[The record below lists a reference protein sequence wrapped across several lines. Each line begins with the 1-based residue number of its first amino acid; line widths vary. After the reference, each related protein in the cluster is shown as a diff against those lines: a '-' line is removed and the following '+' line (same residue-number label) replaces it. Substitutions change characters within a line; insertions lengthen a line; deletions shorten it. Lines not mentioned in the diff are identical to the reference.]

1 MLLYVTL
8 EELDIFD
15 LGLKKIFVHLILFLG
30 ICPYSFTQNLISAQ
44 IEAGVNVSG
53 IPDISENFRYIPK
66 VSPVLGYW
74 TQLNMGNRFS
84 LNIGAQYL
92 KVGYS
97 SYDKNHR
104 ENEFL
109 NYTSEDWESYT
120 LTKISV
126 PLNVAYHFKIRTRES
141 AFFVGVKRNYFLKGD
156 IESRSRF
163 IDHNDASRN
172 SDELY
177 RDDPFK
183 KGVFINSMS
192 RMNNGLVMG
201 FSTAIKEQLGLNFIY
216 SMRQES
222 IYSRGCSGNIYSNN
236 DLTLS
241 LRYTLNRH

>member
-1 MLLYVTL
+1 M
-8 EELDIFD
+8 
-15 LGLKKIFVHLILFLG
+15 KKIVVHLILFLG
-30 ICPYSFTQNLISAQ
+30 ICPYSFTQNPVSAQ
-44 IEAGVNVSG
+44 IEVGVNVSG
-53 IPDISENFRYIPK
+53 IPDFSENLIYMPK

-74 TQLNMGNRFS
+74 TQLKMGNRFS
-84 LNIGAQYL
+84 LNMGAQFL
-92 KVGYS
+92 KVGYN
-97 SYDKNHR
+97 SYHKNHR

-109 NYTSEDWESYT
+109 NYTSEDWESYS

-126 PLNVAYHFKIRTRES
+126 PLNVAYHFKIRTSES
-141 AFFVGVKRNYFLKGD
+141 AFFVGVKRNYFLKGE

-163 IDHNDASRN
+163 VDHNDASRN

-183 KGVFINSMS
+183 KGVFMNSMS

-201 FSTAIKEQLGLNFIY
+201 FSTAIKEPLSLNFIY

-222 IYSRGCSGNIYSNN
+222 SYSRGCSGNIYSKN